1 MKTTTRILSLLLAT
15 MMLFASFTALVGC
28 DQNGGNGVVIDNE
41 NTRLVLSSSELD
53 GVFNP
58 FYSTSGP
65 DGSIIGMTQIGMLT
79 TDKYGK
85 PAYGEDEACVVLDY
99 EAVTEK
105 DGAGNVTY
113 TTYYFVIKKDL
124 KFSDG
129 TPLTMRDVLFNLYE
143 YLDPAYYG
151 SSTIYSTDIVGLKA
165 YRTQL
170 PDDRESEQDGFLA
183 SFDVLADLRVE
194 RLVEILDSIYE
205 DHKTTS
211 GTVASISEDQML
223 QELTIKMN
231 EYVDSDFGDE
241 YGTVLDD
248 YKLASKY
255 FKDELQQDY
264 NNSRGTAEDIS
275 FTDKSGKKVT
285 LTTDTEAFLYNEGFI
300 KWIEDE
306 YRYDYSFGKDSKNWT
321 EEQAIKAIY
330 DSKFPMNVA
339 EVVNYWATASNL
351 RTYFSFLEQQAY
363 FESVTDKITSV
374 SGIKYANFTEP
385 VTVNGTTYDVPTRN
399 EQGVVTNDTYEVL
412 SIKINKVDPKA
423 ILNFGFTVA
432 PMNYY
437 SNAEEMAKFDYVE
450 NFGVKFGNIEFQDAV
465 IKNPDKIGIPVGAG
479 PYKATTSS
487 GDSSKVEAGT
497 FRANNVVYFE
507 RNENFMFDVKI
518 KYINFQVVPT
528 KNMLEALFSGD
539 VHFVEPACKQE
550 NIDEIQNNASKGFA
564 STAVMTNGYGYIGIN
579 AEKIPSL
586 EVRQAIM
593 YSINT
598 QYAVDYYFGYS
609 HSITRPMTKASWAY
623 PTAADEAG
631 QYYKFDSDTVAKTIE
646 TLMKQAGFT
655 KNSKG
660 VYTDGNHTCKYVF
673 TIAGDT
679 TDHPA
684 YLSLKTAADILNAN
698 GFDVEVKPDIN
709 ALKKLNSGD
718 LTVWAAAWG
727 AGVDPDMYQVYH
739 KDSTASSTLNWG
751 YRAILKNAGGKYD
764 RELAI
769 VEDLSDIIDKARETL
784 VEAERKEYYAQ
795 ALDMVMELAVE
806 LPTYQRSDLFAY
818 NTNIIDETTL
828 TPANELTPYNGP
840 MSKLWEVSLKET
852 DGSAVSENN
861 NNNNTVGIIVAVA
874 AIVVVAGAA
883 VGVILVLKNKK
894 TKVAAQPVK
903 SIVTEAPVQEAVKE
917 TVEPAKEEASE
928 ETPKADEE
936 KKDE

>member
-1 MKTTTRILSLLLAT
+1 MKTTKRILCLILAT
-15 MMLFASFTALVGC
+15 IMVFASFTFFTSC
-28 DQNGGNGVVIDNE
+28 DKNGVVVDNE
-41 NTRLVLSSSELD
+41 NTRLVLSTSELD

-65 DGSIIGMTQIGMLT
+65 DNTIIGMTQIGMLT

-105 DGAGNVTY
+105 DGAGNILY

-129 TPLTMRDVLFNLYE
+129 TPLTMRDVMFNLYE

-183 SFDVLADLRVE
+183 SFDVLAEIRVE
-194 RLVEILDSIYE
+194 RLVEVLEAVYD
-205 DHKTTS
+205 DHKTSS
-211 GTVASISEDQML
+211 GTIASISEAQML
-223 QELTIKMN
+223 QELAVKMA
-231 EYVDSDFGDE
+231 EYVDFGAE
-241 YGTVLDD
+241 YGTIVDD

-264 NNSRGTAEDIS
+264 NNSRGTAQDIS
-275 FTDKSGKKVT
+275 FTDKNNQKVT

-300 KWIEDE
+300 TWNEDE
-306 YRYDYSFGKDSKNWT
+306 YKYEYSFGAASKDWS
-321 EEQAIKAIY
+321 EEQAINAIY
-330 DSKFPMNVA
+330 SSKFPMAVT
-339 EVVNYWATASNL
+339 EVVSYWNTANQL

-385 VTVNGTTYDVPTRN
+385 VTVNGVEYAVPTRN
-399 EQGVVTNDTYEVL
+399 EQGVVTNNTNEVL

-437 SNAEEMAKFDYVE
+437 SSQEEIAKFDYVS

-465 IKNPDKIGIPVGAG
+465 IKDPDKIGVPVGAG

-487 GDSSKVEAGT
+487 GDSSKVEKGT

-507 RNENFMFDVKI
+507 RNDNFMFDVKI
-518 KYINFQVVPT
+518 KYVNFQVVPT

-550 NIDEIQNNASKGFA
+550 NVDRIKENQANGFD
-564 STAVMTNGYGYIGIN
+564 SNAVMTNGYGYIGIN

-586 EVRQAIM
+586 EVRKAIM
-593 YSINT
+593 YAINT

-623 PTAADEAG
+623 PNAADEAG
-631 QYYKFDSDTVAKTIE
+631 QYYKFDSDTVAETIE

-660 VYTDGNHTCKYVF
+660 IYTNGDHTCKYVF

-684 YLSLKTAADILNAN
+684 YLSMKTAADILNAN

-709 ALKKLNSGD
+709 ALKKLNNGD

-739 KDSTASSTLNWG
+739 KDSEASSTLNWG

-769 VEDLSDIIDKARETL
+769 VEELSEIIDKARETL
-784 VEAERKEYYAQ
+784 KEDERKAYYAE
-795 ALDMVMELAVE
+795 ALDLVMDLAVE

-818 NTNIIDETTL
+818 NTNIIDESTL
-828 TPANELTPYNGP
+828 TPAADLTPFNGP
-840 MSKLWEVSLKET
+840 MAKLWEVSLKESN
-852 DGSAVSENN
+852 GIGASNS
-861 NNNNTVGIIVAVA
+861 TVVIIVIVAIVAVA
-874 AIVVVAGAA
+874 GAG
-883 VGVILVLKNKK
+883 VGVFFVLKNKK
-894 TKVAAQPVK
+894 AKAVAAKAPATTAPKATAEVK
-903 SIVTEAPVQEAVKE
+903 LE
-917 TVEPAKEEASE
+917 EEATTPE
-928 ETPKADEE
+928 EENND
-936 KKDE
+936 